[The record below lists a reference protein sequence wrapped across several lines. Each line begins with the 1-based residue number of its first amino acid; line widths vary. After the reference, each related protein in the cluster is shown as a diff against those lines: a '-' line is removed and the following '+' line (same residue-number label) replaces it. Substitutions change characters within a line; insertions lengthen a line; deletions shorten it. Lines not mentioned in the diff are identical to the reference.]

1 MNKTWKWI
9 LGILLVVA
17 IVAVIGVLSIRQNG
31 GVLFTESREA
41 QAQAGDV
48 PGIRPDGA
56 FGEHKGGPG
65 VPGPMMEG
73 GAGEFRGPRH
83 GQHGLMMMGHGSSPF
98 GGLIQ
103 LVQLIVVALLVYG
116 AYVLGRGAGMAAA
129 SAPAKK

>member
-1 MNKTWKWI
+1 MTKTWKWI

-31 GVLFTESREA
+31 GVLFTRASQPKILAEGGPE
-41 QAQAGDV
+41 
-48 PGIRPDGA
+48 IRPDGE
-56 FGEHKGGPG
+56 FGERKGG
-65 VPGPMMEG
+65 PGPMMEG
-73 GAGEFRGPRH
+73 GAGEFRVPRH
-83 GQHGLMMMGHGSSPF
+83 GMHGPMMMGHGFSPL

-103 LVQLIVVALLVYG
+103 LVQLIMVALLVYG